1 MFKNL
6 LITGS
11 NGYLGNSFINQ
22 YKNKYKFEKFSLLN
36 QKLEDINFD
45 AIDVVLHCAALV
57 HQKVEHP
64 YEKYYEVNVEYPLRL
79 AKIAKENG
87 VKQFIFISTIAVY
100 GEGLEKL
107 EKDTS
112 CNPTTHYG
120 KSKLE
125 AEKQLLELNNED
137 FVVCII
143 RPPMV
148 YGKNAPGNIDSLIK
162 LVKKLPILPLAK
174 INNKRSFVS
183 IQNLCHLID
192 EIIRFR
198 IEYGMTG
205 ENIFLASDDE
215 PLSTSRLIELI
226 AKNLDKKV
234 YLIKIP
240 FFESLLK
247 LLKPSFHKRLYGSL
261 EVDNSIKKEKLYPK
275 STSLKRFK
283 NPYSVEEGIKLMIYG
298 EKV

>member
-1 MFKNL
+1 MKKNI
-6 LITGS
+6 LITGA
-11 NGYLGNSFINQ
+11 NGYVGSSFIDL
-22 YKNKYKFEKFSLLN
+22 YTKEHLFTKFSLLTN
-36 QKLEDINFD
+36 KIDKIDFSNIDI
-45 AIDVVLHCAALV
+45 VLHCAALV
-57 HQKVEHP
+57 HQKEEHS
-64 YEKYYEVNVEYPLRL
+64 YEKYHEINVDYPVNL
-79 AKIAKENG
+79 AKLAKENG

-100 GEGLEKL
+100 GEDLEKL
-107 EKDTS
+107 NENTI
-112 CNPTTHYG
+112 CNPITPYG

-137 FVVCII
+137 FVVSII

-174 INNKRSFVS
+174 INNKRSFIS

-226 AKNLDKKV
+226 AKNLDKKI
-234 YLIKIP
+234 YLVKIP

-247 LLKPSFHKRLYGSL
+247 TLKPSFHKRLYGSL
-261 EVDNSIKKEKLYPK
+261 EVDNSITKEKLNL
-275 STSLKRFK
+275 T
-283 NPYSVEEGIKLMIYG
+283 NPYSVEDGIKLMIQN
-298 EKV
+298 KI